1 MKPNILWYTHGL
13 GLWTLINQ
21 IWHQWFLEGIPHC
34 GGTSWDDSMSGVQP
48 TACTWSLQVGATQMK
63 QKGKNH
69 LLHRR
74 FAVSSWVI
82 SAERNF
88 TYFIT
93 TKNDWDGTWALSY
106 SCTDS
111 CHLCLPKINSL
122 CPVTHVTPLLFWFWG
137 KACKHLSDW
146 QRANGWS
153 VSQAVGLRY
162 AYIRLYQ

>member
-1 MKPNILWYTHGL
+1 MISGRNSPLWGYILG
-13 GLWTLINQ
+13 
-21 IWHQWFLEGIPHC
+21 WFHVRS
-34 GGTSWDDSMSGVQP
+34 TTNSMHLVV
-48 TACTWSLQVGATQMK
+48 QVGATQMK

-111 CHLCLPKINSL
+111 CHLCLPKINSR
-122 CPVTHVTPLLFWFWG
+122 CPITHVTPLLFWFWG

-153 VSQAVGLRY
+153 VSQTVGLRY